1 MPLKRPLGSPGFHA
15 GEHVTFNP
23 LKSSNIEGAHYDP
36 ATRTLTVKFKSGSAY
51 RYHDC
56 AQHHYDDLCKAESPG
71 KYFSRTIRG
80 NLKWARV
87 K

>member
-1 MPLKRPLGSPGFHA
+1 MK
-15 GEHVTFNP
+15 FNP
-23 LKSSNIEGAHYDP
+23 LKSSNIDGAHYDP

-87 K
+87 NDA